1 MINFN
6 NLNKKFKSKEVF
18 SSCSFKL
25 EDKGLYIFKAD
36 NGSGK
41 TTFGKILSG
50 EISFKGNIE
59 IDDEIFSNKNRK
71 KLIDK
76 VFYVDQKNNY
86 VTYLNEGENRALSKE
101 LISNSKKAF
110 ENVNNKK
117 VNVLSD
123 GEKNLMVLDNVFNSN
138 KSIIIF
144 DEVTAF
150 LDDKNYSLFID
161 KLIELV
167 KEKLIIFITHDDR
180 VDVNKF
186 NYLTIINKEIV
197 VKNLNESEINSTKNP
212 AKSALKRNKKTIF
225 YLFRKLFLSNWIINV
240 SSTIL
245 LTFSLVL
252 FTNIIHIYFYDFDGA
267 LRSLYQEENKD
278 FDIEIKSFDLDE
290 ANQSVFSKEDANYLL
305 SFSNEYLT
313 FFNENFELTFSDEKK
328 IFLNEATLNK
338 YKHTSTTVIY
348 PCLDNFYELPY
359 EITSDTLPKLSI
371 EYLETLTPLKPE
383 IVFGFD
389 SSNEEDIYKVGYSK
403 KVMSI
408 TQFNALYNTNYEY
421 SLDDSIV
428 ISSKLNISEKIQFLK
443 PKKSQTNEITFGELF
458 LNTNANLI
466 NNNDISNLLNENE
479 VVVSDKVFQ
488 KIFENKVPFNSVLI
502 MLYKDNPNTI
512 NTLIKIFST
521 RHFSLG
527 YINGS
532 HELNSK
538 LSELNELISTFNVN
552 SLFIYILIFS
562 LSLFYVV
569 IFIVYS
575 YIFNKKEKSNFNVLL
590 NSGMTRKEVTLLSLS
605 NIGVSTFI
613 SLLLGLAFAS
623 FDFSGLGM
631 AFKEF
636 DCNTI
641 IYFYSY
647 KALLVYLLIFIV
659 SLGLAY
665 LILKMINRSKE

>member
-1 MINFN
+1 MIRFIK
-6 NLNKKFKSKEVF
+6 LNKKFNSKEVL
-18 SSCSFKL
+18 SNCSFEL

-50 EISFKGNIE
+50 EISFEGNIK

-101 LISNSKKAF
+101 LISNSKKPF

-123 GEKNLMVLDNVFNSN
+123 GEKNIMVLDNVFNSN

-150 LDDKNYSLFID
+150 LDDENYSLFID
-161 KLIELV
+161 KLIELA

-186 NYLTIINKEIV
+186 NYLTIINKKIV

-212 AKSALKRNKKTIF
+212 AKSTLKRNKNTIF
-225 YLFRKLFLSNWIINV
+225 YIFRKLFLSNWIINV
-240 SSTIL
+240 SSIIL
-245 LTFSLVL
+245 LTFSLIL
-252 FTNIIHIYFYDFDGA
+252 FTNLIHIYFYDFDGA
-267 LRSLYQEENKD
+267 LRTLYQEEKKD

-290 ANQSVFSKEDANYLL
+290 TNQSVFSKEDANYLL
-305 SFSNEYLT
+305 SFNKEYLT
-313 FFNENFELTFSDEKK
+313 FFNKNFELTFTDEKK

-338 YKHTSTTVIY
+338 YEHTSTTVIY
-348 PCLDNFYELPY
+348 PCLDNFYELSY

-389 SSNEEDIYKVGYSK
+389 SSNEEDIYKVMNSK

-408 TQFNALYNTNYEY
+408 TQFNALYDTNYEY

-428 ISSKLNISEKIQFLK
+428 ISSKLNINDKIQFLK
-443 PKKSQTNEITFGELF
+443 PKKSKTNEMTFGELF
-458 LNTNANLI
+458 LNINPNLI
-466 NNNDISNLLNENE
+466 TNNDISNLLNEND

-502 MLYKDNPNTI
+502 KLYKDNPNTI

-521 RHFSLG
+521 RQFSLG

-532 HELNSK
+532 YELNSK
-538 LSELNELISTFNVN
+538 LITLNDLISTFNVN
-552 SLFIYILIFS
+552 SLFIYVLIFS

-605 NIGVSTFI
+605 NIGVSTFV

-623 FDFSGLGM
+623 FDLSSLG
-631 AFKEF
+631 AVFLEF
-636 DCNTI
+636 DCIPI

-647 KALLVYLLIFIV
+647 KALLIYLVIFIL

-665 LILKMINRSKE
+665 LTLKMINRSRE

>member
-1 MINFN
+1 MIRFIK
-6 NLNKKFKSKEVF
+6 LNKKFNSKEVL
-18 SSCSFKL
+18 SNCSFEL

-41 TTFGKILSG
+41 TTFGKIFSG
-50 EISFKGNIE
+50 EISFEGNIK

-71 KLIDK
+71 KLTEK

-101 LISNSKKAF
+101 LISNAKKPF

-123 GEKNLMVLDNVFNSN
+123 GEKSIMVLDNVFNSN

-150 LDDKNYSLFID
+150 LDDKNYSLFIN
-161 KLIELV
+161 KLIKLA
-167 KEKLIIFITHDDR
+167 KEKLVIFITHDDR
-180 VDVNKF
+180 VDINKF
-186 NYLTIINKEIV
+186 NYLTIINKKIV
-197 VKNLNESEINSTKNP
+197 VKNLNESETNLTNNS
-212 AKSALKRNKKTIF
+212 AKSTLKRNKNTIF
-225 YLFRKLFLSNWIINV
+225 YIFRKLFLSNWIINV
-240 SSTIL
+240 PSTIL
-245 LTFSLVL
+245 LTFSLIL
-252 FTNIIHIYFYDFDGA
+252 FTNFINIYFYDFDGA
-267 LRSLYQEENKD
+267 LRSLYQEEKKD

-290 ANQSVFSKEDANYLL
+290 VNQSIFSKEDANYLL
-305 SFSNEYLT
+305 SFNKEYLT
-313 FFNENFELTFSDEKK
+313 FFNKNFELTFTDEKK

-338 YKHTSTTVIY
+338 YEHTSTTVIY
-348 PCLDNFYELPY
+348 PCLGNFYELSY

-371 EYLETLTPLKPE
+371 EYLETITPLKPE

-389 SSNEEDIYKVGYSK
+389 NSNEEDIYKVGYSK

-408 TQFNALYNTNYEY
+408 TQFNSLYNTNYEY
-421 SLDDSIV
+421 SLDDSVV
-428 ISSKLNISEKIQFLK
+428 ISSKLNISNKLQFLK
-443 PKKSQTNEITFGELF
+443 PKKSKNNEMTFGELF
-458 LNTNANLI
+458 LNINPNLI
-466 NNNDISNLLNENE
+466 NNNDISNLLDVNE

-502 MLYKDNPNTI
+502 KLYKDNPNTI

-521 RHFSLG
+521 RQFSLG

-532 HELNSK
+532 YELHSK
-538 LSELNELISTFNVN
+538 LITLNDLISTFNVN
-552 SLFIYILIFS
+552 SLFIYVLIFS

-590 NSGMTRKEVTLLSLS
+590 NSGMTRKEVTLLTLS

-623 FDFSGLGM
+623 FDFSSLGM

-636 DCNTI
+636 GCIPT

-647 KALLVYLLIFIV
+647 KTLLIYLLIFIL